1 MNSNSW
7 AVKVRQRASKGDPIK
22 ANANG
27 KPGHT
32 VSPRKTSYL
41 SVFLNRGVLDYY
53 SGIENVAIFN
63 AVIYRSLSLA
73 SGMPPW
79 AAVCHVEWKL
89 WAHPGGVART
99 WHMAPSSS
107 QDRKTKWNPQQEAL
121 PELVNS
127 RSLTFKISWNERAKR
142 ASKFSSM
149 HFKKSSKIS
158 QKLGR
163 SFSEFCECVEFLK
176 TETPATGKPREPRVV
191 MVCVP
196 LCLEDIE
203 TFWPH
208 FYPIKSLKWTKKRM
222 KRENGKP

>member
-1 MNSNSW
+1 MKSSLRSQWDFFTIFKHCVLPNGNYKSNLIDFFFSVVNSNSW

-142 ASKFSSM
+142 ASES
-149 HFKKSSKIS
+149 
-158 QKLGR
+158 
-163 SFSEFCECVEFLK
+163 LK
-176 TETPATGKPREPRVV
+176 TSSFQNFVN
-191 MVCVP
+191 M
-196 LCLEDIE
+196 
-203 TFWPH
+203 
-208 FYPIKSLKWTKKRM
+208 
-222 KRENGKP
+222 